1 MIPVPQA
8 LTSLLPGDLERRQKA
23 RALAASF
30 VVVQLALR
38 AWAVFGGFF
47 LLDDFKMLS
56 QATERGFTRAL
67 LLEPYDEKLMPG
79 GRAITW
85 LVSEAG
91 PFNWAAAAWTLLV
104 LQAVASIL
112 CWVMLSTLFGERLA
126 TLVPFAVFLFTPM
139 TLTAFMWWAAGI
151 NLIPVQIAF
160 FVAVT
165 GHVAYLRSGALR
177 HALVA
182 TAGLAAG
189 LLFYDKALLIAPVL
203 PFLAVAYFRRGG
215 LVSRTL
221 GALRQWW
228 KGWALYSLVLAAY
241 LGYRL
246 AFVDSP
252 VATTGDLRLP
262 EILQTLLLKTF
273 PVGVLGGP
281 WSWNPAAAPT
291 AGIDPPLVLW
301 VASILLLAVIVA
313 TAFLLRVRTGRAWVL
328 LGGYL
333 LCESVLLALGRG
345 SAAGEMAAHE
355 FRYLA
360 DAAPVTVLALAL
372 AFLRLRGA
380 PDSSAPRNE
389 PLILVVPSRTVVAV
403 VSGVLVVGSVVST
416 VRYVNLWHADFP
428 ARVYVTNVQ
437 RAVASEGRLTI
448 ADENVPASTMW
459 PLLYPATL
467 PSHFFAPL
475 PQVTAAEEG
484 TNLQT
489 LTEAGIPV
497 PAGVT
502 PNIVGEPDPAAKPGC
517 IASLSEDGRQRAVVP
532 TSGPVPSYAPWIY
545 LQYRAAASGTVVL
558 EYGGNRQEIPVDAGT
573 NTYMLRNDTS
583 FRNMVFEEPRGG
595 DLCVTS
601 LQIGNL
607 VAVQ

>member
-1 MIPVPQA
+1 MIPVSQA
-8 LTSLLPGDLERRQKA
+8 VTSWLPDDLERRQKA
-23 RALAASF
+23 RALAGSL

-56 QATERGFTRAL
+56 QATERGLTRSL
-67 LLEPYDEKLMPG
+67 LLEPYDDKLMPG
-79 GRAITW
+79 GRLIGW

-91 PFNWAAAAWTLLV
+91 PFNWTAAAWTLIA

-139 TLTAFMWWAAGI
+139 TLTALMWWAAGI
-151 NLIPVQIAF
+151 NLLPVQIAF

-182 TAGLAAG
+182 TVGLAGG
-189 LLFYDKALLIAPVL
+189 LLFYDKALLIALVL
-203 PFLAVAYFRRGG
+203 PFLAVAYFRRGP
-215 LVSRTL
+215 LPSRLL

-228 KGWALYSLVLAAY
+228 KGWALYALVLAGY

-252 VATTGDLRLP
+252 VATTGDLRLGL
-262 EILQTLLLKTF
+262 IMQTLLVESF
-273 PVGVLGGP
+273 PVSLLGGP
-281 WSWNPAAAPT
+281 WAWDPAAAPT
-291 AGIDPPLVLW
+291 VGIDPPLVLW
-301 VASILLLAVIVA
+301 AASLILLAAVVA
-313 TAFLLRVRTGRAWVL
+313 TGFLLRVRTGRAWVL
-328 LGGYL
+328 LGAYL
-333 LCESVLLALGRG
+333 LCEGVLLALGRG

-355 FRYLA
+355 LRYLA
-360 DAAPVTVLALAL
+360 DVAPVTVLVLGL

-380 PDSSAPRNE
+380 PDSSAPRRE
-389 PLILVVPSRTVVAV
+389 PLLAVVPSRSAIVAV
-403 VSGVLVVGSVVST
+403 MALLLIGSVVST
-416 VRYVNLWHADFP
+416 VRYVNFWHADFP
-428 ARVYVTNVQ
+428 ARVYVTNAMKAVQ
-437 RAVASEGRLTI
+437 GEGRLTI

-475 PQVTAAEEG
+475 PQITAVDAG
-484 TNLQT
+484 TNLET

-497 PAGVT
+497 SAGVT
-502 PNIVGEPDPAAKPGC
+502 PNIVGEAAPGAEPGC
-517 IASLSEDGRQRAVVP
+517 IASLSEGDRVSVS
-532 TSGPVPSYAPWIY
+532 TSGPVPGYAPWIY
-545 LQYRAAASGTVVL
+545 LQYRAETSGTVVVS
-558 EYGGNRQEIPVDAGT
+558 YGGNADEIPLDAGV
-573 NTYMLRNDTS
+573 NTYVVRNDTT
-583 FRNMVFEEPRGG
+583 FRHMVFDDLRGG